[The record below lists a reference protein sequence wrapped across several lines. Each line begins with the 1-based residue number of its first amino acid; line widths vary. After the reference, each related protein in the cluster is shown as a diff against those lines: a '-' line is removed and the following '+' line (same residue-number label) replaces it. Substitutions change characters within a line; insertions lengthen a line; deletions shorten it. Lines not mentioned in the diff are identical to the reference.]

1 MDTVDEMEIREGMTR
16 LDREKKKRNE
26 RFFEESS
33 ILIDER
39 KVGNSRRTIKNVL
52 MPFDH

>member
-1 MDTVDEMEIREGMTR
+1 MDTVDEVEIREGMTR

-26 RFFEESS
+26 RFFEES